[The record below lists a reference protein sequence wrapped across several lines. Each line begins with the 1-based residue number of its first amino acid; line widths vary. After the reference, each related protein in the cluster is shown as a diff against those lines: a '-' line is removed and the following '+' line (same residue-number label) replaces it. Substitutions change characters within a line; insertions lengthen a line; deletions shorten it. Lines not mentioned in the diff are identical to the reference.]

1 MNDVASPPAL
11 RVTREHAL
19 HALYEAAELE
29 HNLMCTYL
37 YAAFS
42 LKDGEADG
50 LSAEEAAAVKRWRSV
65 LIGVAIEEM
74 GHLTA
79 VWNITAALGGAPR
92 FGRGN
97 FPLDPGYLPA
107 GVVVKLAPFNAAT
120 LQHFVFLERPH
131 GSGECDGEGFS
142 YERPYI
148 RGGGVR
154 RLTPMGLNYD
164 TVGDF
169 YSALSKG
176 LRDLVDQYG
185 EGGTFDG
192 DPALQISPHEVDL
205 MGAKPVICLKTA
217 LAAFDAIVVQ
227 GEGAPSDSVD
237 SHYHKF
243 AEIRDEYQRL
253 LQRNP
258 AFAPAFPA
266 ATNPVLRRPPRPE
279 GRVWLENPEAIAVV
293 DLANASYCLMIR
305 LLGYAYA
312 LRGPSAEKALAVD
325 LAICLMRAIVP
336 LAERAARL
344 PAGPSNPGCHAGMS
358 FTALRDAAPFPEGR
372 AARRF
377 FVERFGQLADAGQAL
392 RAGGDPR
399 TVLAADLLASVAR
412 RASRGFDLSKP
423 APGTAAANVGQGAS
437 GGQPGAA
444 AQGSPGI
451 QPAGSAQA
459 SPGVQP
465 AGSAQA
471 SPGAQLGAVARAAG
485 GAAALSGAAQDSG
498 GARLSAAAQ
507 MVAGGQGARAANDS
521 HGTMGGASGT
531 SFGVHAGGAAAGQG
545 TTAGES
551 TIVNGVETVKGER
564 LELSFEA
571 KRCIHA
577 RFCVTGAPNVFLANV
592 QGPWIHPDAMEV
604 ERVVEIAHACPSGA
618 IRYHR
623 TDGVHDEPA
632 PPVNL
637 ASIREA
643 GPYAFRG
650 QLQIDGEAVGFRATL
665 CRCGASKNKPFCD
678 GSHHEA
684 GFSATGEPPSGKT
697 DMLPV
702 RDGVLSIDP
711 EINGPLAVRG
721 NLEITSGTG
730 RVVAR
735 VVNARLCRCGGSST
749 KPFCDGTHAKIG
761 FKSTN

>member
-1 MNDVASPPAL
+1 MAPLIGGLSAMNDVALPVDI
-11 RVTREHAL
+11 RINREHAF

-50 LSAEEAAAVKRWRSV
+50 LSAEEADAVKRWRSV
-65 LIGVAIEEM
+65 LIKVAVEEM

-92 FGRGN
+92 FGRTN
-97 FPLDPGYLPA
+97 FPLDPGLLPA
-107 GVVVKLAPFNAAT
+107 GIVVKLAPFTPAT
-120 LQHFVFLERPH
+120 LQHFVFLERPA
-131 GSGECDGEGFS
+131 GSLEKDGDGFH
-142 YERPYI
+142 YERPYV
-148 RGGGVR
+148 RGGDVR
-154 RLTPMGLNYD
+154 RLIPMGLNYE

-169 YSALSKG
+169 YVALSKG
-176 LRDLVDQYG
+176 LRALVSQFG
-185 EGGTFDG
+185 EDGTFDG
-192 DPALQISPHEVDL
+192 DPALQMSPNEIDL

-227 GEGAPSDSVD
+227 GEGAPADSVG
-237 SHYHKF
+237 SHYQKF
-243 AEIRDEYQRL
+243 VAVREEYQRL
-253 LQRNP
+253 LEKNP
-258 AFAPAFPA
+258 AFMPAHPA

-293 DLANASYCLMIR
+293 DLANASYGLMLR
-305 LLGYAYA
+305 LLAYAYA
-312 LRGPSAEKALAVD
+312 LRGPSAEKSLSVD
-325 LAICLMRAIVP
+325 LAICLMRAVVP

-344 PAGPSNPGCHAGMS
+344 PAGPSNPACHAGMS
-358 FTALRDAAPFPEGR
+358 FTALRDNAALPPGR

-377 FVERFGQLADAGQAL
+377 FVERFGQLAEVGESL
-392 RAGGDPR
+392 RSCGDPR
-399 TVLAADLLASVAR
+399 AIAAADLLASLAK
-412 RASRGFDLSKP
+412 RATRGFDLSKAAPTAP
-423 APGTAAANVGQGAS
+423 AGGTAAI
-437 GGQPGAA
+437 
-444 AQGSPGI
+444 GSP
-451 QPAGSAQA
+451 Q
-459 SPGVQP
+459 V
-465 AGSAQA
+465 
-471 SPGAQLGAVARAAG
+471 
-485 GAAALSGAAQDSG
+485 
-498 GARLSAAAQ
+498 
-507 MVAGGQGARAANDS
+507 
-521 HGTMGGASGT
+521 
-531 SFGVHAGGAAAGQG
+531 GAAAGATGVAGVVSG
-545 TTAGES
+545 TNGVGQQAAAAKS
-551 TIVNGVETVKGER
+551 TDGAASTVVNGIETAVGQKMA
-564 LELSFEA
+564 LSFET

-592 QGPWIHPDAMEV
+592 KGPWIHPDAMEV
-604 ERVVEIAHACPSGA
+604 ERVVEVAHACPSGA
-618 IRYHR
+618 ITYHR
-623 TDGVHDEPA
+623 LDGVHDETA

-637 ASIREA
+637 AGVREA

-650 QLQIDGEAVGFRATL
+650 QLQIDGEPAGFRATL

-678 GSHHEA
+678 SSHHDV
-684 GFSATGEPPSGKT
+684 GFSATGEPPTGKT

-702 RDGVLSIDP
+702 RDGVLAIDP

-735 VVNARLCRCGGSST
+735 VVTTRLCRCGGSST